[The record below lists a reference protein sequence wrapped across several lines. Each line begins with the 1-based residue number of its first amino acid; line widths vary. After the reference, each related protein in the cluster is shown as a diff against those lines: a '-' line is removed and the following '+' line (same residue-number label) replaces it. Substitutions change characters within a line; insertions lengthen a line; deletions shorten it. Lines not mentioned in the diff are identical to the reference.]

1 MNLTR
6 SHVHALR
13 HEQIGGAERN
23 GVLVVDKVLRVRGG
37 SRTEEGD
44 SSVVRRERVHGRQRL
59 RGGEDRGRDRHVG
72 PSAAGSG
79 GGSGG
84 NKLLQAAGRLAG
96 LRVDGVDTSDGEN
109 VTLLDRPGGI
119 DLGAITQATRRI
131 SNLLDEADIISSA
144 YTLEVSSPGLE
155 RNLRTPVHFASAIG
169 REVKIKTR
177 PSVEGERRVDGT
189 LIAADETTCEVR
201 FEDGSSRVLQL
212 SDIERAKT
220 HFVGDAAPKP
230 GKGSRPGRPANKS
243 STTGKKASTSGKKA
257 STTAKKPSKTQ
268 PSVEEG

>member
-1 MNLTR
+1 MR
-6 SHVHALR
+6 ALLVFAAVGR
-13 HEQIGGAERN
+13 NALPNTIPISTADRERKDYN
-23 GVLVVDKVLRVRGG
+23 MSAQADRLGVLIAPVLAELEL
-37 SRTEEGD
+37 SLYD
-44 SSVVRRERVHGRQRL
+44 L
-59 RGGEDRGRDRHVG
+59 DY
-72 PSAAGSG
+72 
-79 GGSGG
+79 SGG
-84 NKLLQAAGRLAG
+84 N
-96 LRVDGVDTSDGEN
+96 LRV
-109 VTLLDRPGGI
+109 LLDRPGGI

-243 STTGKKASTSGKKA
+243 SATSKKA
-257 STTAKKPSKTQ
+257 STTGKKPSKTQ
-268 PSVEEG
+268 PAGEEG